1 MSHIGK
7 NIKKIRT
14 VKKLSQ
20 AAFAELFHLARPSVG
35 AYEEGRSEPKIDTLV
50 QISKHFGLSIDLLL
64 TKELT
69 INELYGF
76 DIFKRDYNN
85 KEAPLKKIAAAAKP
99 AEPAPVLVPAGR
111 TAEYLAHHQDQAF
124 LQQLPTF
131 QLPGKGER
139 TTRAFEVSGT
149 DMQFHP
155 RVHPGDLLVGVAV
168 DLMDPN
174 QVQPGRL
181 YVVVTPG
188 NLLARR
194 LVNLAPNGG
203 FGFQAQYPEHTG
215 IHLQREDVGEL
226 WEVIGSYSTFL
237 EPPGSVEERLA
248 QLEQSVRHLSLR
260 VNNLEK

>member
-1 MSHIGK
+1 
-7 NIKKIRT
+7 

-69 INELYGF
+69 INDLYGF
-76 DIFKRDYNN
+76 DIFKRGYNN
-85 KEAPLKKIAAAAKP
+85 QETPLKKVAAAKP
-99 AEPAPVLVPAGR
+99 AEPALVLVPASR
-111 TAEYLAHHQDQAF
+111 TSEYLVHYQDQAF

-155 RVHPGDLLVGVAV
+155 KVHPGDLLVGVAV
-168 DLMDPN
+168 DLMDPS

-203 FGFQAQYPEHTG
+203 FGFQAQYPEHSG
-215 IHLQREDVGEL
+215 MHLQREDVGEL
-226 WEVIGSYSTFL
+226 WEVMGMYSTVL
-237 EPPGSVEERLA
+237 EPPAPVEERLA
-248 QLEQSVRHLSLR
+248 QLEQTVQQLSLR
-260 VNNLEK
+260 VKNLKK